1 MVTGV
6 YSFDNAT
13 MSVPTVTHW
22 VLPFASSLSEP
33 CQHALPRL
41 GQDPALPNLQQLLQ
55 RLQPSSRLE
64 GDEFD
69 LTLPHEKWLARQMGW
84 NPDQAPWALWWARQD
99 GVVLDTDRPWGL
111 MSPCHWLMGRD
122 HLTLLDP
129 QALALTAT
137 ESRELLEAIRPL
149 FESEGWKLVWGAPT
163 RWYVSHESL
172 RDLPTASLDRVIGRN
187 PDLWLNDHP
196 QARLLRRLQSE
207 VQMLLYQHPSHDERQ
222 ARGALTVNSFWLSG
236 CGQLPAGEAWSTGQ
250 HDIQLVTTL
259 RQPLLADDM
268 LAWLQ
273 AWKKLD
279 ASVLED
285 AVARMESGEAIMLT
299 LCGERHAQTWAQPS
313 NNAGWLTGIRKT
325 LRRWMPSRRPDL
337 PALLK
342 DL

>member
-149 FESEGWKLVWGAPT
+149 FESEGWKLAWGAPT

-207 VQMLLYQHPSHDERQ
+207 VQMLWYTHPINEAREAARQ
-222 ARGALTVNSFWLSG
+222 LPVNSIWLSG
-236 CGQLPAGEAWSTGQ
+236 CGPYQAPAGDAPEMAMSLRGPLFDEDWSAWAAAWQALDAGP
-250 HDIQLVTTL
+250 L
-259 RQPLLADDM
+259 RQM
-268 LAWLQ
+268 
-273 AWKKLD
+273 LD
-279 ASVLED
+279 AARGGQ
-285 AVARMESGEAIMLT
+285 AVSLT
-299 LCGERHAQTWAQPS
+299 LCGERHAQAWHNAPRGLWARLTRGWRQPDV
-313 NNAGWLTGIRKT
+313 AA
-325 LRRWMPSRRPDL
+325 
-337 PALLK
+337 ALSAL
-342 DL
+342 